1 MVRGMPYVNQRIK
14 ENDMGL
20 ITGFLAA
27 KGLAIAGAGIGGLIL
42 SYLLKK
48 FVTQGVID
56 DVGIKI
62 EKIGYGIGLAA
73 TLGLAKWKY
82 TKRFWNN
89 ILEPPLIL
97 VAEQFKQLVVGFIR
111 GLRSDNPVTK

>member
-1 MVRGMPYVNQRIK
+1 M
-14 ENDMGL
+14 EL

-27 KGLAIAGAGIGGLIL
+27 KGLVLAGAGIIGVIL
-42 SYLLKK
+42 SFLIKK

-56 DVGIKI
+56 SIGVRF
-62 EKIGYGIGLAA
+62 EQAGYGIGLLV
-73 TLGLAKWKY
+73 TVGLAKWKY

-97 VAEQFKQLVVGFIR
+97 VAEQFKQLVTGFIR
-111 GLRSDNPVTK
+111 GLRSDNPVAK